1 MPTDSDHA
9 AFMNIAIELA
19 KTCIQKPEGRP
30 FGAVV
35 VIDGKVV
42 GTGMNESVVRC
53 DPTAHGEVMAI
64 RDACAKIGNH
74 RLPSGTLYT
83 SSEPCP
89 LCLAAAMWA
98 GITDIYYAC
107 SAEDAADLGFSDKE
121 FYDELALP
129 KAQRTMRSHQLL
141 GDEGKAVVEAFY
153 RNRLKGLVRGF
164 VSEGPVDK

>member
-1 MPTDSDHA
+1 MTDHT
-9 AFMNIAIELA
+9 AFMKMAIELA
-19 KTCIQKPEGRP
+19 QTCIQRPEGRP

-42 GTGMNESVVRC
+42 GTGMNESVLRC

-64 RDACAKIGNH
+64 RDACAKIGTH

-107 SAEDAADLGFSDKE
+107 SADDAAKLGFSDKA
-121 FYDELALP
+121 FYDELAKP
-129 KAQRTMRSHQLL
+129 KEQRKIHSHQLL
-141 GDEGKAVVEAFY
+141 ADEGRAVVEAFY
-153 RNRLKGLVRGF
+153 RNRLKGLV
-164 VSEGPVDK
+164 